1 MGSLAAAGRKRHG
14 FKEGRLAYGEM
25 TARGFVNCASLSA
38 LSSTRFSKPFVLTCC
53 VGRWEMIVWL
63 TNVVDPSPSAQVDVA
78 PSTGGVDQ
86 DTQYGGSRRMRE
98 DAGGRR
104 VALFRSEVYFAPIRS
119 SSVATNRSMWSWRER
134 LLSPVEPVGDSGE
147 VVSVG
152 INASLRPLGL
162 L

>member
-1 MGSLAAAGRKRHG
+1 MGSLAAAGRKRLG

-38 LSSTRFSKPFVLTCC
+38 LSSTRFSKPFVLTC
-53 VGRWEMIVWL
+53 
-63 TNVVDPSPSAQVDVA
+63 NVVDPSPSAQVDVA

-119 SSVATNRSMWSWRER
+119 SSVATNWSMWSWRER